1 MKKKVMLCVQGKQ
14 SYMDQEPEIIE
25 LVTEGVLEAVD
36 DGWKITYAESDLTGM
51 DGVQTAFFI
60 KGDTVTLTRTGKLS
74 SEMIFKEGVSQ
85 DSLYRME
92 FGALMLTVCAT
103 RVESNIT
110 EKGGTVD
117 LSYNISVEQ
126 SAAGV
131 IDYHLDI
138 QSKE

>member
-1 MKKKVMLCVQGKQ
+1 MKKQVMLSVKGTQ
-14 SYMDQEPEIIE
+14 SYMDQEPENIE
-25 LVTEGVLEAVD
+25 LVTEGVLEDVD
-36 DGWKITYAESDLTGM
+36 GGWKLTYAETELTGM
-51 DGVQTAFFI
+51 AGVETTFFV
-60 KGDTVTLTRTGKLS
+60 KDDTVTLTRTGKLS
-74 SEMIFKEGVSQ
+74 SQMVFKEGVSQ

-103 RVESNIT
+103 RVEFDIT
-110 EKGGTVD
+110 ETGGVID

-138 QSKE
+138 KAK

>member
-1 MKKKVMLCVQGKQ
+1 MKKQVVLSVKGTQ
-14 SYMDQEPEIIE
+14 SYMDQEPENIE
-25 LVTEGVLEAVD
+25 LVTEGTMEDVD
-36 DGWKITYAESDLTGM
+36 GGWKITYAESDLTGLA
-51 DGVQTAFFI
+51 GVQTTFFV
-60 KGDTVTLTRTGKLS
+60 KDDTVTLTRTGKLS
-74 SEMIFKEGVSQ
+74 SEMFFKEGVSQ

-103 RVESNIT
+103 RVEFDLT
-110 EKGGTVD
+110 ENGGTID

-138 QSKE
+138 KTK

>member
-1 MKKKVMLCVQGKQ
+1 MKKQVMLSVKGTQ
-14 SYMDQEPEIIE
+14 SYMDQEPENIE
-25 LVTEGVLEAVD
+25 LVTEGVLEDVD
-36 DGWKITYAESDLTGM
+36 GGWKLTYAETELTGM
-51 DGVQTAFFI
+51 AGVETTFFV
-60 KGDTVTLTRTGKLS
+60 KDDTVTLTRTGKLS
-74 SEMIFKEGVSQ
+74 SQMMFKEGVSQ

-103 RVESNIT
+103 RVEFDIT
-110 EKGGTVD
+110 ETGGVID

-138 QSKE
+138 KAK

>member
-1 MKKKVMLCVQGKQ
+1 MKKQVMLSVKGTQ
-14 SYMDQEPEIIE
+14 SYMDQEPENIE
-25 LVTEGVLEAVD
+25 LVTEGVLEEAEG
-36 DGWKITYAESDLTGM
+36 GWKITYAESDLTGLV
-51 DGVQTAFFI
+51 GVETTFFV

-74 SEMIFKEGVSQ
+74 SEMVFKEGVSQ
-85 DSLYRME
+85 DSLYKME

-103 RVESNIT
+103 RVEADLT
-110 EKGGTVD
+110 EAGGTID

-138 QSKE
+138 KAK

>member
-1 MKKKVMLCVQGKQ
+1 MKKKVMLSVKGTQ
-14 SYMDQEPEIIE
+14 SYMDQEPEHIE
-25 LVTEGVLEAVD
+25 LVTEGVLEDAD
-36 DGWKITYAESDLTGM
+36 GGWKITYAESDLTGLS
-51 DGVQTAFFI
+51 GVETTFFV

-74 SEMIFKEGVSQ
+74 SQMVFKEGVSQ

-103 RVESNIT
+103 RVESDLT
-110 EKGGTVD
+110 ENGGTID

-131 IDYHLDI
+131 IDYHL
-138 QSKE
+138 QVKSK

>member
-1 MKKKVMLCVQGKQ
+1 
-14 SYMDQEPEIIE
+14 MDQSV
-25 LVTEGVLEAVD
+25 LV
-36 DGWKITYAESDLTGM
+36 
-51 DGVQTAFFI
+51 
-60 KGDTVTLTRTGKLS
+60 
-74 SEMIFKEGVSQ
+74 FKEGVSQ

-103 RVESNIT
+103 RVEFDIT
-110 EKGGTVD
+110 ETGGVID

-138 QSKE
+138 KAK

>member
-1 MKKKVMLCVQGKQ
+1 MKKQVMLSVKGTQ
-14 SYMDQEPEIIE
+14 SYMDQEPENIE
-25 LVTEGVLEAVD
+25 LVTEGVLEEVD
-36 DGWKITYAESDLTGM
+36 GGWKLTYAETELTGM
-51 DGVQTAFFI
+51 AGVETTFFV
-60 KGDTVTLTRTGKLS
+60 KDDTVTLTRTGKLS
-74 SEMIFKEGVSQ
+74 SQMVFKEGVSQ

-103 RVESNIT
+103 RVEFDIT
-110 EKGGTVD
+110 ETGGVID

-138 QSKE
+138 KAK

>member
-1 MKKKVMLCVQGKQ
+1 MKKTVMLSIRGTQ
-14 SYMDQEPEIIE
+14 SYMDQEPDTIE
-25 LVTEGVLEAVD
+25 LVTEGVLEEVD
-36 DGWKITYAESDLTGM
+36 GGWKITYAETELTGM
-51 DGVQTAFFI
+51 AGVQTTFFI
-60 KGDTVTLTRTGKLS
+60 NGDTVTLTRTGKLS
-74 SEMIFKEGVSQ
+74 SEMVFKEGVSQ

-103 RVESNIT
+103 RVETDLT

-138 QSKE
+138 KAK

>member
-1 MKKKVMLCVQGKQ
+1 MKKQVMLSVKGTQ
-14 SYMDQEPEIIE
+14 SYMDQEPENIE
-25 LVTEGVLEAVD
+25 LVTEGVLEEAEG
-36 DGWKITYAESDLTGM
+36 GWKITYAESDLTGLA
-51 DGVQTAFFI
+51 GVETTFFV

-74 SEMIFKEGVSQ
+74 SEMVFKEGVSQ
-85 DSLYRME
+85 DSLYKME

-103 RVESNIT
+103 RVEADLT
-110 EKGGTVD
+110 ETGGTID

-138 QSKE
+138 KAK

>member
-1 MKKKVMLCVQGKQ
+1 MKKQVMLSVKGTQ
-14 SYMDQEPEIIE
+14 SYMDQEPENIE
-25 LVTEGVLEAVD
+25 LVTEGVLEDAEG
-36 DGWKITYAESDLTGM
+36 GWKITYAESDLTGLA
-51 DGVQTAFFI
+51 GVETTFFV

-74 SEMIFKEGVSQ
+74 SEMVFKEGVSQ
-85 DSLYRME
+85 DSLYKME

-103 RVESNIT
+103 RVEADLT
-110 EKGGTVD
+110 ETGGTID

-138 QSKE
+138 KAK

>member
-1 MKKKVMLCVQGKQ
+1 MKKQVMLSVKGTQ
-14 SYMDQEPEIIE
+14 SYMDQEPENIE
-25 LVTEGVLEAVD
+25 LVTEGVLEDVD
-36 DGWKITYAESDLTGM
+36 GGWKLTYAETELTGM
-51 DGVQTAFFI
+51 AGVETTFFV
-60 KGDTVTLTRTGKLS
+60 KDDTVTLTRTGKLS
-74 SEMIFKEGVSQ
+74 SQMVFKEGVSQ

-103 RVESNIT
+103 RVEFDIT
-110 EKGGTVD
+110 EIGGVID

-138 QSKE
+138 KAK